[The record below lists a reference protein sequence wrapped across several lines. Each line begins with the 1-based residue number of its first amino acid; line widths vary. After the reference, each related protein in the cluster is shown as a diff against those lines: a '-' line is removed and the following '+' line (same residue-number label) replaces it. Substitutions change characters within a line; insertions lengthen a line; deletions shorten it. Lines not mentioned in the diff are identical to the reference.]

1 MTQRVKFQSHL
12 RGREILL
19 GVGRGQELAVAVG
32 AERVRCLREDGRAGR
47 VDHGDAQVLG
57 LDAESLDPHREVG
70 YEGRALGL
78 GDVRAGRDG
87 LLLGHQVL
95 QKVAWSDFTLI

>member
-32 AERVRCLREDGRAGR
+32 TERVRSPGENGGTGG
-47 VDHGDAQVLG
+47 VDHGDAEILG
-57 LDAESLDPHREVG
+57 LDAEPLDPHGEVG
-70 YEGRALGL
+70 DEGRTLGL

-95 QKVAWSDFTLI
+95 HRVA